1 MSLSALL
8 NAGKPKDTAPVLSPG
23 ARALSATSAALP
35 GSARGAAAANQT
47 LSPEELELARQLNQQ
62 QHEAI
67 KDEQAKKWEHDP
79 RKHALEQAKRDLE
92 ARIMGGGKP
101 GANRDDRRDRD
112 RDDRRD
118 RGRGSD
124 RRRDS
129 RSRERRRRSDSRS
142 RSRSRR
148 R

>member
-23 ARALSATSAALP
+23 ARALSATSAAIP
-35 GSARGAAAANQT
+35 GSARRAAAANQT

-62 QHEAI
+62 QN
-67 KDEQAKKWEHDP
+67 DEQAKKWEHDP

-101 GANRDDRRDRD
+101 GANRDDSRDRD

-118 RGRGSD
+118 RYRGSD